1 MKITTVYRQ
10 EQFTFDSTGK
20 TIEPVCGVW
29 GLGTD
34 LLAYSGF
41 DNEHDVIAPG
51 AGRSI
56 DMLTP
61 AEAVELGEYM
71 AAQWRAFADKH
82 RAAAVDQ
89 ADDKRLTPTEALRA
103 GMVTVD
109 DFAGIGERIAAA
121 FPSTE
126 EVFGRTVVCC
136 GQCGS
141 DKATKRAIDGMIV
154 CDKCGA
160 WTEEG

>member
-1 MKITTVYRQ
+1 MKITIVYG
-10 EQFTFDSTGK
+10 EAQFTFDSTGK

-34 LLAYSGF
+34 FSVYSGY

-82 RAAAVDQ
+82 RGATSRTAS
-89 ADDKRLTPTEALRA
+89 LRR
-103 GMVTVD
+103 GT
-109 DFAGIGERIAAA
+109 G
-121 FPSTE
+121 
-126 EVFGRTVVCC
+126 GR
-136 GQCGS
+136 
-141 DKATKRAIDGMIV
+141 
-154 CDKCGA
+154 
-160 WTEEG
+160 

>member
-1 MKITTVYRQ
+1 MKTTIIYS
-10 EQFTFDSTGK
+10 EAQFTFDSTGK

-34 LLAYSGF
+34 LRAYSGF

-51 AGRSI
+51 AGRAI

-82 RAAAVDQ
+82 RAAA
-89 ADDKRLTPTEALRA
+89 
-103 GMVTVD
+103 
-109 DFAGIGERIAAA
+109 
-121 FPSTE
+121 
-126 EVFGRTVVCC
+126 
-136 GQCGS
+136 
-141 DKATKRAIDGMIV
+141 
-154 CDKCGA
+154 
-160 WTEEG
+160 

>member
-1 MKITTVYRQ
+1 MKITIVDG
-10 EQFTFDSTGK
+10 EAQFTFDSTGK

-34 LLAYSGF
+34 FSVHSGY

-89 ADDKRLTPTEALRA
+89 ADDKRLTPTEALRT
-103 GMVTVD
+103 GMVSVD
-109 DFAGIGERIAAA
+109 DLAGIGERI
-121 FPSTE
+121 
-126 EVFGRTVVCC
+126 G
-136 GQCGS
+136 GS
-141 DKATKRAIDGMIV
+141 KPTPTYY

>member
-1 MKITTVYRQ
+1 MKITIVYG
-10 EQFTFDSTGK
+10 EAQFTFDSTGK

-34 LLAYSGF
+34 LMLYSGH
-41 DNEHDVIAPG
+41 DSEHDVIAPG

-89 ADDKRLTPTEALRA
+89 ADDKRLTPTEALRT
-103 GMVTVD
+103 GMVSVD
-109 DFAGIGERIAAA
+109 DLAGIGERI
-121 FPSTE
+121 
-126 EVFGRTVVCC
+126 G
-136 GQCGS
+136 GS
-141 DKATKRAIDGMIV
+141 KPTPTYY